1 MKLVILILILTI
13 FSTQAQTQLRGKNK
27 FEQNDELIEM
37 NNQYTPELQEY
48 SLFVQLTKPL
58 YETAPMDVML
68 LNHEMEIARMMVL
81 LGDQCLRTSF
91 DISYFIQNQYRKTI
105 LFSNYIKVSLQSYLF
120 FLYKEQNDWRDK
132 QSIFYLIY

>member
-48 SLFVQLTKPL
+48 SLFAQLTKPL

-68 LNHEMEIARMMVL
+68 LNHEMEIARMMGTQGVTL
-81 LGDQCLRTSF
+81 RNYSCLVTNVQGLHLIF
-91 DISYFIQNQYRKTI
+91 PISYRINIVKPYYFQTAQKSVCNHIYFLIQR
-105 LFSNYIKVSLQSYLF
+105 IK
-120 FLYKEQNDWRDK
+120 
-132 QSIFYLIY
+132 